1 MNTIRLFCLMIFLFW
16 GTMVQAKTATALYPF
31 EDDKKAAQFQHLLS
45 DLRCLVCQ
53 NQDLVDSNAEF
64 AKDLR
69 REIYQKV
76 QEGESDQAIIEY
88 LTARF
93 GEYILFKPPVESLT
107 WILWGAP
114 LCFILIGLG
123 LYWKMIRH
131 AK

>member
-1 MNTIRLFCLMIFLFW
+1 MSRILLFCMMFFLSI
-16 GTMVQAKTATALYPF
+16 TTLVRAETAMALYPF
-31 EDDKKAAQFQHLLS
+31 ENEKKAAQFQHLLS

-69 REIYQKV
+69 REIYEKV
-76 QEGESDQAIIEY
+76 TQGESDQTIIDY

-93 GEYILFKPPVESLT
+93 GDYILFKPPLKGLT
-107 WILWGAP
+107 WLLWIAP
-114 LCFILIGLG
+114 LCFLAMGLG
-123 LYWKMIRH
+123 IFWKMIRN